1 MNVSTPRIAASVN
14 GSTWTFK
21 VAYRATFTQDEVN
34 AHFKFA
40 DKVRIMEDDMSDDDI
55 VKNWS
60 SEEPWVPDDTQDE
73 WIWTVRVNEDNV
85 DTELGGEEIYGQIAL
100 RNVTT
105 SSPSIVRSSP
115 TSTSAPTESQPESPP
130 GQNPLA
136 PPRPH

>member
-1 MNVSTPRIAASVN
+1 MNVSTPRITASVN

-40 DKVRIMEDDMSDDDI
+40 DKVRIMEDDTSDDDI

-115 TSTSAPTESQPESPP
+115 NINVSPD
-130 GQNPLA
+130 
-136 PPRPH
+136 